1 MNSNRLSLVQAM
13 PAASPEAPENALQQA
28 QLLAIDPAGWLTV
41 AVPGCKPWR
50 CLWLEGKPLEVGDAV
65 LVLPPAGANPGV
77 VLGRI
82 KTYVQPASP
91 ARLTLE
97 ATEVLTL
104 KCGDATLDLRA
115 DGKAVLKGE
124 DVLIRATGLQRI
136 KAGSV
141 SIN

>member
-1 MNSNRLSLVQAM
+1 MSKNRLTLVVK
-13 PAASPEAPENALQQA
+13 PSAAAPEPATGGLLRGE
-28 QLLAIDPAGWLTV
+28 LLAIENDGWLSV
-41 AVPGCKPWR
+41 VVPGNDPWR
-50 CLWLEGKPLEVGDAV
+50 CLWLEGKPLELGDQV
-65 LVLPPAGANPGV
+65 LVLPPGAGCPGV
-77 VLGRI
+77 VVGRI
-82 KTYVQPASP
+82 ASYVAPVTP

-124 DVLIRATGLQRI
+124 DVLIRAKGLQRI

>member
-1 MNSNRLSLVQAM
+1 MSVKRLALVETS
-13 PAASPEAPENALQQA
+13 PAPAPEQA
-28 QLLAIDPAGWLTV
+28 TGGLLRGELLAIENGGWLSVLVT
-41 AVPGCKPWR
+41 GHDPWR
-50 CLWLEGKPLEVGDAV
+50 CLWLEGKPLQIGDQV
-65 LVLPPAGANPGV
+65 LVLPPGGGCPGV
-77 VLGRI
+77 VVGRI
-82 KTYVQPASP
+82 ASYVAPVTP

-124 DVLIRATGLQRI
+124 DVLIRAKGLQRI